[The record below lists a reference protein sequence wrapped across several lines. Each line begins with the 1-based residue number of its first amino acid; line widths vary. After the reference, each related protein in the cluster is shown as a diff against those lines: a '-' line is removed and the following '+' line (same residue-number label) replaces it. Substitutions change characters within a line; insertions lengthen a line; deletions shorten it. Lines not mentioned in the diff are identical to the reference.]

1 MKKLIFALAACVA
14 LAFVSCTKENVSPED
29 NPGNNNNSGNST
41 AAQAYVLNEGS
52 WGGNNAELSLL
63 NIENG
68 SATATYFSAVNGR
81 GLGDVAQ
88 DLVAYGS
95 KLYCVVWGS
104 NTIEVINPATGRSIQ
119 QISMGSKG
127 PRYIA
132 CYGGNV
138 YVTCYD
144 RTVARI
150 DTASYQITG
159 SCTLS
164 GLNPE
169 GIAYCNG
176 KLYVCNSNESDANY
190 NYTFDNTLS
199 VVDLASFTEEKKIT
213 VPENPTR
220 IKALANGKLVVV
232 YGNGYNNP
240 AGMTLVDPA
249 TDALT
254 DLSADATGMD
264 VMGND
269 IYCYKYDYATM
280 SAAFWKIDGNSA
292 SKTTILSGTGVSFV
306 APYGINV
313 NPSNGDIYV
322 TDAQDYS
329 SNGDVHCFAANGTHK
344 WSAEVALLPSKVV
357 FF

>member
-1 MKKLIFALAACVA
+1 MKKIFFALAACAA
-14 LAFVSCTKENVSPED
+14 LAFASCTKEEVNPANNGNNPGGD
-29 NPGNNNNSGNST
+29 NPA
-41 AAQAYVLNEGS
+41 AAQAYVLNEGG
-52 WGGNNAELSLL
+52 WGSNNAELSLL
-63 NIENG
+63 NLESGN
-68 SATATYFSAVNGR
+68 ANANYFSAMNGR

-119 QISMGSKG
+119 QISMGNKG

-132 CYGGNV
+132 CYGGNI

-159 SCTLS
+159 SCSLS

-169 GIAYCNG
+169 GIAYNNG
-176 KLYVCNSNESDANY
+176 KLYVCNSNESDENY
-190 NYTFDNTLS
+190 NYSFDNTLS
-199 VVDLASFTEEKKIT
+199 VVDIASFTEEKKIT

-249 TDALT
+249 TETLT
-254 DLSADATGMD
+254 DLATDATGMD
-264 VMGND
+264 VVGND
-269 IYCYKYDYATM
+269 IYCYKYDYTTM
-280 SAAFWKIDGNSA
+280 AAAFYKIDGTSA
-292 SKTTILSGTGVSFV
+292 TKTTILTGTGVSFV

-313 NPSNGDIYV
+313 KPANGDIFV
-322 TDAQDYS
+322 TDAQDYA
-329 SNGDVHCFAANGTHK
+329 SNGDVHCFSSNGTHK
-344 WSAEVALLPSKVV
+344 WSAEVSMLPSKVV